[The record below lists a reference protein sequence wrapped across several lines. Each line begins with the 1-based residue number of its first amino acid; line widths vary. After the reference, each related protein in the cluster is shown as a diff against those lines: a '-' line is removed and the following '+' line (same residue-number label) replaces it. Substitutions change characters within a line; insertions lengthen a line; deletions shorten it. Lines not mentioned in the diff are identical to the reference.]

1 MNGSTFEVV
10 MIFTMNATLHIE
22 HVDESVMRSLQ
33 ALAHHE
39 QVSIEEAARRVL
51 ARLAAP
57 LAKSG
62 ENGSRVPDK
71 NEVLASLSGSWTK
84 EEVEEFERNTAPFR
98 EIDPDLW
105 K

>member
-1 MNGSTFEVV
+1 VNGIAFYVV
-10 MIFTMNATLHIE
+10 IIFAMNATLHIE
-22 HVDESVMRSLQ
+22 HVDESVMRTLK
-33 ALAHHE
+33 ALAHDEH
-39 QVSIEEAARRVL
+39 VSIEEAARRVL

-57 LAKSG
+57 LDISAEHDKH
-62 ENGSRVPDK
+62 VPDK
-71 NEVLASLSGSWTK
+71 NEVLRSISGSWTK

>member
-1 MNGSTFEVV
+1 VNDVARSAVIV
-10 MIFTMNATLHIE
+10 RTMNATLHIE
-22 HVDESVMRSLQ
+22 HVDESVMLSLREL
-33 ALAHHE
+33 ALEEH
-39 QVSIEEAARRVL
+39 VSIEEAARRVL
-51 ARLAAP
+51 KRLAAP
-57 LAKSG
+57 VVKSG

-71 NEVLASLSGSWTK
+71 NEILRSQFGSWTQ